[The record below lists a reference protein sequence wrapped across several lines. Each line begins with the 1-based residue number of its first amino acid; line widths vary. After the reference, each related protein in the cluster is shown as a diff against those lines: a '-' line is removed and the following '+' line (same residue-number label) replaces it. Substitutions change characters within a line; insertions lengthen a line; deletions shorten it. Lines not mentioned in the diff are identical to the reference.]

1 MDEEILSLEDGSD
14 ERLLLEYLQGKKAQQ
29 RWSYAAEVMEMD
41 MAQPMAMG
49 MERQADFGIAGAAAA
64 PQMARARA
72 APMQKAM
79 RAPAAA
85 PASPPN
91 RMKPEDD
98 VIVADGEQSEDDFQ
112 HVKPGSRYYSHLLR
126 KGYNKFSPRIDFT

>member
-1 MDEEILSLEDGSD
+1 
-14 ERLLLEYLQGKKAQQ
+14 
-29 RWSYAAEVMEMD
+29 
-41 MAQPMAMG
+41 MAMR
-49 MERQADFGIAGAAAA
+49 MEKQADFGIARAAGG
-64 PQMARARA
+64 PQMDRARA

-79 RAPAAA
+79 IQRKMPMPAAA

-98 VIVADGEQSEDDFQ
+98 AIVADGEPSEDDFQ
-112 HVKPGSRYYSHLLR
+112 HVKPGSRQYSHLLR